1 MPARNINLTDHL
13 DAFIEGGIASGR
25 YKNASEVVRE
35 GLRLLEQRQAEDELR
50 LERLKEA
57 VQIGEVALQRGEFE
71 DIEPG
76 DLASYPRYARGNAP
90 SSLRRVMPSIRLTL
104 PARETLRSLSIGAPS
119 ILVRQGVGAMKRW
132 SRRFCATSRP
142 IPSGQEAERSRN
154 SDRGCASI
162 IFRSIDQDVP
172 RRSNETELPSGTI
185 AAKPEV
191 DLARRTASALQVGN

>member
-76 DLASYPRYARGNAP
+76 DLASYLGT
-90 SSLRRVMPSIRLTL
+90 LGETRRH
-104 PARETLRSLSIGAPS
+104 RSGA
-119 ILVRQGVGAMKRW
+119 
-132 SRRFCATSRP
+132 
-142 IPSGQEAERSRN
+142 
-154 SDRGCASI
+154 
-162 IFRSIDQDVP
+162 
-172 RRSNETELPSGTI
+172 
-185 AAKPEV
+185 
-191 DLARRTASALQVGN
+191 